1 MPVLYVT
8 QPGAEV
14 RKKGARLHV
23 EWQGQILLA
32 LPLRTIER
40 VVLMGP
46 VQLSASAI
54 QVLLQARIPVLFC
67 GTRGYCYGTL
77 TAGHEDGELL
87 LAHVERYRDET
98 YRLSIA
104 KAIVAA
110 KITHQQRL
118 LRRHARNHPN
128 PTLTQVADRLGQLLE
143 TIPDRSSVQEVMGI
157 EGQASAL
164 YFSVFGQCLRQE
176 GLTFTERNRLPPKDP
191 VNAIL
196 SLGYML
202 VLNEVLSAVMAQGL
216 HPGLGFLHEVSKRR
230 PALALDLQELA
241 RQPVVDRLTL
251 SLFNRGVLTQDDFL
265 TQPNGGVRL
274 KEQSLKRFLQFY
286 ERVMTTP
293 FRYGKDDKI
302 GTLRD
307 WIKEQAETLKKAI
320 VAGALWTPEVLE
332 L

>member
-14 RKKGARLHV
+14 RKKNARLQV
-23 EWQGQILLA
+23 EWQGQVLTTLPFRLVERLVLL
-32 LPLRTIER
+32 
-40 VVLMGP
+40 GP
-46 VQLSASAI
+46 VQLSAAAT

-67 GTRGYCYGTL
+67 SMRGNCHGVLST
-77 TAGHEDGELL
+77 GCEDVEL
-87 LAHVERYRDET
+87 VITQVQRYQDEV
-98 YRLSIA
+98 YRLNIA
-104 KAIVAA
+104 KAIVTG
-110 KITHQQRL
+110 KIIHQQRL

-128 PTLTQVADRLGQLLE
+128 PCLSRIADQLEQLRE
-143 TIPDRSSVQEVMGI
+143 SLSNRSSVPEVMGV

-164 YFSVFGQCLRQE
+164 YFSAFGQCLRQE
-176 GLTFTERNRLPPKDP
+176 GVTFTERNRQPPKDP
-191 VNAIL
+191 INAVL

-202 VLNEVLSAVMAQGL
+202 VFSEALSALVAQGL

-251 SLFNRGVLTQDDFL
+251 SLFNRKVLTQDDFL

-274 KEQSLKRFLQFY
+274 KEKSLKRFLQFY
-286 ERVMTTP
+286 EQTMTTP
-293 FRYGKDDKI
+293 FRYGEERL
-302 GTLRD
+302 TLRD
-307 WIKEQAETLKKAI
+307 WIRKEAEALKKALI
-320 VAGALWTPEVLE
+320 AGELWTPRVLE